1 MGEYKY
7 VDKRKNNS
15 AKITNKNIEK
25 TDMGWVDLSN
35 LVNYPYHINWDK
47 SIGKIVPFQ
56 YNEICAELIISER
69 DDNVQYVYIDIPG
82 YVEHYKI
89 YVGQIRHG
97 QLGGALKKITNDFRH
112 SVGDIVNDL
121 LITGMYREPGYKY
134 YNYKCI
140 KDGYEGVIRE
150 DHLEK
155 GHGCPVC
162 NNSIG
167 EKCVI
172 QYLKKHKIK
181 FLPQYS
187 FDNCRYKEKLYFDF
201 YLPNYN
207 ACIEYDGI
215 QHFEPV
221 DFAGKGEEWAKEQFK
236 YTILR
241 DNIKNN
247 YCKNNGMQLCRIK
260 YTQDIKETLDSF
272 FNVLLNI

>member
-1 MGEYKY
+1 MTQ
-7 VDKRKNNS
+7 
-15 AKITNKNIEK
+15 KIIK
-25 TDMGWVDLSN
+25 TDRGWVDLSN
-35 LVNYPYHINWDK
+35 LQYNRTSIDWDT
-47 SIGKIVPFQ
+47 SIGKSVDFQ
-56 YNEICAELIISER
+56 YDNIRSTLIITGR
-69 DDNVQYVYIDIPG
+69 TDNIQYVYIDIPE

-89 YVGQIRHG
+89 YVGQIKHG
-97 QLGGALKKITNDFRH
+97 QLGGVLKKITNDFKH

-121 LITGMYREPGYKY
+121 LITGMYRKLSYKY

-140 KDGYEGVIRE
+140 RDGYEGYIRE

-187 FDNCRYKEKLYFDF
+187 FDDCRYKEKLYFDF

-221 DFAGKGEEWAKEQFK
+221 DFAGRGEEWANEQFK
-236 YTILR
+236 YIILR

-247 YCKNNGMQLCRIK
+247 YCKNNGIQLCRIK